1 MRTIFLYLLLATY
14 FTSSAQSNLVTVLKK
29 YNKESIPYIKVDQ
42 LDKAQNIYLDARE
55 ANEFKISHLP
65 NAIYVGYNYF
75 KNKQI
80 LTHVPDKNAS
90 IVVYCSIGVRSEQ
103 IAEKIKK
110 LGYKNV
116 YNLYGGI
123 FEYKNSGYK
132 VFNNAN
138 KPTDSVHT
146 YNKEWS
152 TYLTKGIK
160 VYEH

>member
-65 NAIYVGYNYF
+65 NAIYVGYNYY

-123 FEYKNSGYK
+123 FEWKNHAQK
-132 VFNNAN
+132 VVDKNE
-138 KPTDSVHT
+138 KETDKVHT
-146 YNKEWS
+146 FSKDWS
-152 TYLTKGIK
+152 KWLIKGEKI
-160 VYEH
+160 YEH